1 MSRTDHPRTKR
12 ALSFAVNRDATSAI
26 EFALVLPV
34 LMLLVFG
41 GYQLN
46 EAVSAYRKVTLT
58 ARTVADLT
66 TQYTS
71 MASSD
76 VTTVLN
82 ASAQVMTPF
91 NTANLTIVLTEY
103 STDLTGKTTVTW
115 SKSLNGTPL
124 VAGSTVTLPVNIA
137 QLGTSLVLATTSFSF
152 TPAVAYK
159 LTGPFVMSSQIY
171 MSPRS
176 TQSITY
182 TGT

>member
-1 MSRTDHPRTKR
+1 MSRNDHAWAKR
-12 ALSFAVNRDATSAI
+12 ALSFAANRDATSAI
-26 EFALVLPV
+26 EFAIVLPV
-34 LMLLVFG
+34 LALFVFG
-41 GYQLN
+41 GYQMN

-58 ARTVADLT
+58 NRTVADLT

-82 ASAQVMTPF
+82 ASAQVMAPF
-91 NTANLTIVLTEY
+91 DTANLTIVLTEFA
-103 STDLTGKTTVTW
+103 TDSSGKTTVTW

-124 VAGSTVTLPVNIA
+124 VVGSTVTLPANVA
-137 QLGTSLVLATTSFSF
+137 QLGTSLVLAQTTFNF
-152 TPAVAYK
+152 TPAIVYNAA
-159 LTGPFVMSSQIY
+159 GPFVLSSQIY

>member
-1 MSRTDHPRTKR
+1 MSRNDHPRAKR
-12 ALSFAVNRDATSAI
+12 ALSFAANRDATSAI
-26 EFALVLPV
+26 EFAMVLPV

-91 NTANLTIVLTEY
+91 NTANLTIILTEFT
-103 STDLTGKTTVTW
+103 TDVTGKTTVTW

-124 VAGSTVTLPVNIA
+124 VVGSTVVLPANVA
-137 QLGTSLVLATTSFSF
+137 QLSTSLVLATTSYNFVPGV
-152 TPAVAYK
+152 TYN
-159 LTGPFVMSSQIY
+159 LTGPYVMSSQIY
-171 MSPRS
+171 MSPRA

-182 TGT
+182 SGT